1 MRIGLILPGFS
12 AREDDWCIP
21 ALLHLVRQLATRAEI
36 HVFALRYPHR
46 KGRYEVYGTTV
57 HALGGGLAGGL
68 WRPCL
73 LARGMMAVVGE
84 HRRRPFHVL
93 HAVWANEP
101 GYLAVKAGRLLGIPS
116 VVSLFGGELVSLRDI
131 RYGCQLSRMS
141 RHLIR
146 LALRRAT
153 VVTAGSTYLQR
164 MARPYL
170 LGDNLLPIA
179 IGVNTDL
186 FCARS
191 EVPPVDLVGEKK
203 LLHVASLVP
212 VKDQATLLCSMAHVV
227 RHVPAAYL
235 HLVGDGP
242 LRNSL
247 TRLAS
252 SLNLADRVIFHGE
265 VSHERLPAYYRCAD
279 LCVLSSRHEGQEIV
293 SLEAAACARTSV
305 GTAVGLLPDL
315 VPAARTVP
323 VRDSEGLSQELIA
336 LLQDPDRCK
345 EMGLAARETIAAHYS
360 LRSSAEAFW
369 ELYKQLDDRARI
381 GQI

>member
-1 MRIGLILPGFS
+1 
-12 AREDDWCIP
+12 
-21 ALLHLVRQLATRAEI
+21 
-36 HVFALRYPHR
+36 
-46 KGRYEVYGTTV
+46 
-57 HALGGGLAGGL
+57 
-68 WRPCL
+68 
-73 LARGMMAVVGE
+73 MMAVVGE

-141 RHLIR
+141 RYLIR

-279 LCVLSSRHEGQEIV
+279 LCVLSSRHEGQEMV
-293 SLEAAACARTSV
+293 SLEAAACLRPNECWHRGRA
-305 GTAVGLLPDL
+305 
-315 VPAARTVP
+315 AARPGTCGSNGACQGFVSDMYSRTISQRIDHKSWRFREKP
-323 VRDSEGLSQELIA
+323 KRILAVRVNNF
-336 LLQDPDRCK
+336 
-345 EMGLAARETIAAHYS
+345 ET
-360 LRSSAEAFW
+360 LW
-369 ELYKQLDDRARI
+369 
-381 GQI
+381 